1 VPEAGAA
8 GLIRNDGGNLLA
20 RRLEDV
26 GRLLKDTND
35 PEGPARDPHDLA
47 DRVHPAEEPVRRGL
61 LQYRDIAAGQ
71 LASGEEPAP
80 QERAALDLHVIV
92 VGREDRHQLGPDPL
106 VLQAAE
112 QLDPQAGVADLGN
125 RLDGL
130 DILAVEDWPDPD
142 FV

>member
-1 VPEAGAA
+1 ENLVLRDEVEGVRHPGTQLAGAPQRGDHEVLRPVHRDAVGWLDADEQGVRFVVPEAGAA

-80 QERAALDLHVIV
+80 QERAALD
-92 VGREDRHQLGPDPL
+92 
-106 VLQAAE
+106 
-112 QLDPQAGVADLGN
+112 
-125 RLDGL
+125 
-130 DILAVEDWPDPD
+130 
-142 FV
+142 